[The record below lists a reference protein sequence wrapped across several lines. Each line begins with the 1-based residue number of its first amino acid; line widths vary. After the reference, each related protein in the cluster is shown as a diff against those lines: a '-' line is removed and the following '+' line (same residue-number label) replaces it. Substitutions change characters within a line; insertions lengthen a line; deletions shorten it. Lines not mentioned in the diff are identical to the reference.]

1 MDSVLNQDREHG
13 FYKSMLKAARGIIY
27 DQFNIQGSQTQTITL
42 TFDPMKRKKSL
53 NVNTQ
58 MKAKEREFSVV
69 LLVNIILQT

>member
-1 MDSVLNQDREHG
+1 MINLT
-13 FYKSMLKAARGIIY
+13 FKS
-27 DQFNIQGSQTQTITL
+27 SQTQTITL

-58 MKAKEREFSVV
+58 MKAKERVFSVV

>member
-1 MDSVLNQDREHG
+1 
-13 FYKSMLKAARGIIY
+13 MLKAARGIIY

-42 TFDPMKRKKSL
+42 TFDAMKRKKSL